1 MRKSWV
7 EEVRVVKISGNL
19 RMLGGMKML
28 ASLSGETDA
37 VGKLVFWVTA
47 EADGEGKGQG
57 WAGGR
62 GFLCA
67 ASDFGEGSVVVR
79 QLDIKEA
86 ERGDPGGEV
95 RSMITLSGV

>member
-28 ASLSGETDA
+28 AFLRGETDA
-37 VGKLVFWVTA
+37 VGKLVLWVTA

-57 WAGGR
+57 
-62 GFLCA
+62 
-67 ASDFGEGSVVVR
+67 
-79 QLDIKEA
+79 
-86 ERGDPGGEV
+86 
-95 RSMITLSGV
+95 